1 MGLHSILRHLPDL
14 RIFFFFKLFF
24 FYFFFHFKM
33 AAAPGKKQEQL
44 TQTKKY
50 AAWMASGDLYAL
62 PASAVPG
69 CGFLLGMLLKRE
81 GITRASELYD
91 VYAKQKSSFPKYLSC
106 KFGAWNAIYANTVV
120 KAFKDWEEAHVPKKE
135 KKVKTKKEAPE
146 KKKGP
151 PRKVGPGSKKWDA
164 FLARK
169 DLKTTSVKLVPGVAS
184 ILGEEL
190 CKRGYKTAAQL
201 MDQYKGNKK
210 GQCNSNDEAFKKWVL
225 CCFGYWNTQYSQA
238 VLAALKAADAVG
250 ISGTKGEANDN
261 QGETFGQMVGRVA
274 EETAEKVGDALD
286 KASAEGGSA
295 DAGSAEANDNQ
306 GETFGDFVTRLAEN
320 SADTISDALEA
331 GSAQDGSAPD
341 GSAPDGSAEID
352 GNNNNGESDDDEAE
366 EDQAEENGNAVEAEE
381 IESTLET
388 QESLE
393 NQESHEAQERLEA
406 RESFEQ

>member
-1 MGLHSILRHLPDL
+1 MRST
-14 RIFFFFKLFF
+14 RI
-24 FYFFFHFKM
+24 
-33 AAAPGKKQEQL
+33 
-44 TQTKKY
+44 
-50 AAWMASGDLYAL
+50 
-62 PASAVPG
+62 
-69 CGFLLGMLLKRE
+69 R
-81 GITRASELYD
+81 
-91 VYAKQKSSFPKYLSC
+91 
-106 KFGAWNAIYANTVV
+106 
-120 KAFKDWEEAHVPKKE
+120 
-135 KKVKTKKEAPE
+135 
-146 KKKGP
+146 
-151 PRKVGPGSKKWDA
+151 VGPGSKKWDA
-164 FLARK
+164 FLKRK

-225 CCFGYWNTQYSQA
+225 CCFGYWNTQYSQV
-238 VLAALKAADAVG
+238 VLEALKAADAVG

-320 SADTISDALEA
+320 SADIISDALEA
-331 GSAQDGSAPD
+331 GSAQDGSAQ
-341 GSAPDGSAEID
+341 DGSAEID

-388 QESLE
+388 HESLE
-393 NQESHEAQERLEA
+393 NQRATKPSSASKPRSALKTRRA
-406 RESFEQ
+406 T

>member
-91 VYAKQKSSFPKYLSC
+91 VYAKQKSNFPKYLSC

-135 KKVKTKKEAPE
+135 
-146 KKKGP
+146 KKGP

-210 GQCNSNDEAFKKWVL
+210 GQCNSND
-225 CCFGYWNTQYSQA
+225 
-238 VLAALKAADAVG
+238 
-250 ISGTKGEANDN
+250 
-261 QGETFGQMVGRVA
+261 
-274 EETAEKVGDALD
+274 
-286 KASAEGGSA
+286 
-295 DAGSAEANDNQ
+295 
-306 GETFGDFVTRLAEN
+306 
-320 SADTISDALEA
+320 
-331 GSAQDGSAPD
+331 
-341 GSAPDGSAEID
+341 
-352 GNNNNGESDDDEAE
+352 
-366 EDQAEENGNAVEAEE
+366 
-381 IESTLET
+381 
-388 QESLE
+388 
-393 NQESHEAQERLEA
+393 
-406 RESFEQ
+406 

>member
-1 MGLHSILRHLPDL
+1 MRST
-14 RIFFFFKLFF
+14 RI
-24 FYFFFHFKM
+24 
-33 AAAPGKKQEQL
+33 
-44 TQTKKY
+44 
-50 AAWMASGDLYAL
+50 
-62 PASAVPG
+62 
-69 CGFLLGMLLKRE
+69 R
-81 GITRASELYD
+81 
-91 VYAKQKSSFPKYLSC
+91 
-106 KFGAWNAIYANTVV
+106 
-120 KAFKDWEEAHVPKKE
+120 
-135 KKVKTKKEAPE
+135 
-146 KKKGP
+146 
-151 PRKVGPGSKKWDA
+151 VGPGSKKWDA
-164 FLARK
+164 FLKRK

-225 CCFGYWNTQYSQA
+225 CCFGYWNTQYTQA
-238 VLAALKAADAVG
+238 VLEALKAADAVG

-320 SADTISDALEA
+320 SADIISDALED
-331 GSAQDGSAPD
+331 GSAQDGSE
-341 GSAPDGSAEID
+341 EID
-352 GNNNNGESDDDEAE
+352 GNNNNGESDDDQAE

-381 IESTLET
+381 MESTLET

-393 NQESHEAQERLEA
+393 NQESNEAQERLEA
-406 RESFEQ
+406 RESFENQESDEAQERLETRESFEQ